1 MKKVNQMQEVTPVI
15 TEEQIKLVM
24 RQTMY
29 DEVKANEK
37 LVYFKGDVIK
47 VLRDYMSIPEP
58 VEPVVKSVNQT
69 IYKELRKNLGIV
81 EIVP

>member
-1 MKKVNQMQEVTPVI
+1 MEPVNQSSTTNYLSED
-15 TEEQIKLVM
+15 QIKLVM

-29 DEVKANEK
+29 DEVKATEK
-37 LVYFKGDVIK
+37 LVQFKGDVIK

>member
-1 MKKVNQMQEVTPVI
+1 MEPII
-15 TEEQIKLVM
+15 TEDQIKLVM

-47 VLRDYMSIPEP
+47 VLRDYMLIPEP
-58 VEPVVKSVNQT
+58 VEPVVPV
-69 IYKELRKNLGIV
+69 
-81 EIVP
+81 VPV